1 MEQIQMDMLVNKAKD
16 MDTEAFA
23 QLYQEIYKDLYRF
36 AYYTLRNT
44 HDAEDVVSETIV
56 DAYYGIPK
64 LKEEKAFKG
73 WIFKILSVKCKR
85 KLKEYT
91 NKTVP
96 LAFHTDI
103 PDLEKENYEDLNSA
117 LLSLSDKE
125 RMILSMSIFA
135 GYKSAEIGKTL
146 HMNHNTVRSIQS
158 RALDK
163 LRAILE
169 M

>member
-1 MEQIQMDMLVNKAKD
+1 MEQNQIDMLVKKAKN
-16 MDTEAFA
+16 MDPEAFA
-23 QLYQEIYKDLYRF
+23 QLYKEIYMDLYRF

-44 HDAEDVVSETIV
+44 HDAEDVVSETVV
-56 DAYYGIPK
+56 DAYYGITK

-73 WIFKILSVKCKR
+73 WIFKILSAKCKR
-85 KLKEYT
+85 KLKDYT
-91 NKTVP
+91 NKTFP
-96 LAFHTDI
+96 LDLEADI
-103 PDLEKENYEDLNSA
+103 PGLEKENYDDLNSA

-125 RMILSMSIFA
+125 RMILSMSIYA

-146 HMNHNTVRSIQS
+146 HMNHNTVRSVQS

-169 M
+169 V